1 MKKDNLKQAFFEE
14 KEKLKKKE
22 IKKNIKKQKE
32 KEKFYKEVKKDV
44 IRNIKKG
51 KDKCFTYCY
60 RKFFNGFCS
69 EIEERLNKEE
79 ILSSFII
86 KCDVSIGIFEPDSIK
101 TKWRLKDERFWPVA
115 FCCNEEGYYEKK
127 Q

>member
-1 MKKDNLKQAFFEE
+1 MKKNDLKQSFLNGEE
-14 KEKLKKKE
+14 KLNKKRN
-22 IKKNIKKQKE
+22 KKNIKKQKE
-32 KEKFYKEVKKDV
+32 KEKFYKKVKKDV

-51 KDKCFTYCY
+51 NDKCFTCCY
-60 RKFFNGFCS
+60 RNFFNSFCS

-86 KCDVSIGIFEPDSIK
+86 KCDVYSEIFEPDFIK
-101 TKWRLKDERFWPVA
+101 TKWRLKDE
-115 FCCNEEGYYEKK
+115 KK